1 MWVCEA
7 QAWMCGNAGK
17 SWSAA
22 RCAPRAFL
30 FRLANEEKA
39 DEHRRYGQCYES
51 EPFHRL
57 PRPLMNPHVDVAMTG
72 VHHVFPALDAVERR
86 CRGCRTARG
95 LGTHVLA
102 KKGPFGRFGM
112 GILVWTS
119 GGVSHRR
126 AWKAPADALCVAPAL
141 RGLSSPSGKGR
152 SEHCGVPQVVEVPNP
167 SEFLG

>member
-22 RCAPRAFL
+22 RRAPRAFL

-95 LGTHVLA
+95 LGTHVSA

-119 GGVSHRR
+119 GRR
-126 AWKAPADALCVAPAL
+126 FSSSRLESARRCPMCGSRAAGPLVPERQGAFGAL
-141 RGLSSPSGKGR
+141 RCSASGG
-152 SEHCGVPQVVEVPNP
+152 SA
-167 SEFLG
+167 